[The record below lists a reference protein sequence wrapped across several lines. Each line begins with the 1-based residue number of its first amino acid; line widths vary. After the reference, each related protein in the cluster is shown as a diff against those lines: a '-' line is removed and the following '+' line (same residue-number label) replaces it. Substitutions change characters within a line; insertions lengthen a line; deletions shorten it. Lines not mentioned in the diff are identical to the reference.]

1 MRVLAIPPAAPDIC
15 GLCGSVPY
23 RECGDAAARRA
34 EGRTAGQDLGTSLMS
49 DCIVAAQIVM
59 VPMALLV
66 GAKAD
71 M

>member
-1 MRVLAIPPAAPDIC
+1 
-15 GLCGSVPY
+15 
-23 RECGDAAARRA
+23 
-34 EGRTAGQDLGTSLMS
+34 MS